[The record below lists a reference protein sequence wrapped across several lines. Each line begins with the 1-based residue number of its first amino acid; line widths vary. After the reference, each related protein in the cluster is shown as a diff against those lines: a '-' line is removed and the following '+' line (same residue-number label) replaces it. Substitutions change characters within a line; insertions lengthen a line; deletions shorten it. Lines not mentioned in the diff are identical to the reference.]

1 MPKSTDSIN
10 QDLEDL
16 LASRGYEV
24 TPLDS
29 SGKEVPVSS
38 AADLLQFHFH
48 RDGKDYGTVTA
59 TIDGL
64 QKLTIYYDDEIADSG
79 GINEENGDRGA
90 GDTSWFGLLKQLKK
104 FAHQHQLGFV
114 LKDTDRLRNDMKRRV
129 HAKKLE
135 ESKAKEMNNKQKV
148 AEGVEKTIW
157 VKPSSNHTLIVVKS
171 SSPDIEAGEEYDE
184 GDLNNYANNFGYKIK
199 DQGVAKGLNDT
210 QKKIE
215 DTILKLE
222 QRLKFAKTPEQW
234 DRISARIER
243 LQAGLNRSKQG
254 VAEGSEQ
261 DAHQMALEKL
271 QKALKNPNVPAEKKK
286 EIAKQIEYQ
295 RSKLKQGV
303 AEGWKEKVA
312 GGVLGAAAL
321 GGIGAGIA
329 YSPMAYVNGQQIQMA
344 MPTSIPDNA
353 KLVTA
358 DDGRKIYV
366 WKSNSI
372 KGRAVWHYRPAEQV
386 KEQGVAEGFGDVVKG
401 IKRKVAGKEDPKD
414 VEHMY
419 ARTARRDIDDANK
432 LNNQA
437 AYDARDKSVKRS
449 KKISKVVNKEGVAAN
464 TQTKL
469 DEGYY
474 GNRKMSYSDDTPT
487 VKMVI
492 KHNRQLEETD
502 QRFRHIEK
510 IFLETSDGERFQVP
524 TNKPSRARMFA
535 RHIAEGG
542 AYRDDRWSHL
552 NEICEDLDKLGGFV
566 RATHNKREQFN
577 ESAQRMINE
586 AQEQYQQLRET
597 VKKLSGTKGYNKYF
611 ESYEPKVILED
622 DSDLSEAFMHSS
634 IDTRIESALPT
645 LSKFGIKMGKINE
658 SDMFSEW
665 ADSLVNE
672 TLDPDSPR
680 QVEALV
686 ELLSAE
692 IPVGPNAEVAIGE
705 LTDVIEDDELYN
717 RLRRAA
723 KANPDSDARPQIISW
738 MQEQDNEN
746 YRQALEKIEA
756 DTSDSEKDQ
765 EELKKGNQSDA
776 EEPAKVKPKKKQP
789 QPGAQPAGGL
799 PPLPPLPGGNAGGLP
814 PLPPLPPLAEGDLAL
829 ESFKRL
835 LER

>member
-16 LASRGYEV
+16 LASKGYEA

-135 ESKAKEMNNKQKV
+135 ESKAKEMNKKQKV
-148 AEGVEKTIW
+148 AE
-157 VKPSSNHTLIVVKS
+157 SS
-171 SSPDIEAGEEYDE
+171 
-184 GDLNNYANNFGYKIK
+184 
-199 DQGVAKGLNDT
+199 
-210 QKKIE
+210 
-215 DTILKLE
+215 
-222 QRLKFAKTPEQW
+222 RL
-234 DRISARIER
+234 
-243 LQAGLNRSKQG
+243 
-254 VAEGSEQ
+254 
-261 DAHQMALEKL
+261 
-271 QKALKNPNVPAEKKK
+271 
-286 EIAKQIEYQ
+286 
-295 RSKLKQGV
+295 
-303 AEGWKEKVA
+303 
-312 GGVLGAAAL
+312 
-321 GGIGAGIA
+321 
-329 YSPMAYVNGQQIQMA
+329 
-344 MPTSIPDNA
+344 
-353 KLVTA
+353 
-358 DDGRKIYV
+358 
-366 WKSNSI
+366 
-372 KGRAVWHYRPAEQV
+372 
-386 KEQGVAEGFGDVVKG
+386 
-401 IKRKVAGKEDPKD
+401 PK
-414 VEHMY
+414 
-419 ARTARRDIDDANK
+419 
-432 LNNQA
+432 
-437 AYDARDKSVKRS
+437 
-449 KKISKVVNKEGVAAN
+449 GVAAN
-464 TQTKL
+464 SQTKL

-611 ESYEPKVILED
+611 ESYEPRVILED
-622 DSDLSEAFMHSS
+622 DTDLAEAFMHSS

-756 DTSDSEKDQ
+756 DTGDSEKDQ

-776 EEPAKVKPKKKQP
+776 EEPAKVKPRKKRP
-789 QPGAQPAGGL
+789 QPGVQPAGGL
-799 PPLPPLPGGNAGGLP
+799 PPLPGDNAGGLP
-814 PLPPLPPLAEGDLAL
+814 PLPPLPPLKEGDDALA
-829 ESFKRL
+829 SFKRL
-835 LER
+835 LGK